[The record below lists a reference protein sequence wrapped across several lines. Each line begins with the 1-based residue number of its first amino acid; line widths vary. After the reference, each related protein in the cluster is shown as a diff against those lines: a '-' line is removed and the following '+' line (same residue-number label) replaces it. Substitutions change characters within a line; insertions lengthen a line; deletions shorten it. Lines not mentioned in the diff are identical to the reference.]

1 MSEFEH
7 KLVMYNNGL
16 QTSQTHDCG
25 ASDDEEQAQPIT
37 KNTRYN
43 NRYIEQL
50 EEAIHLLTREKFS
63 LQEEVATL
71 ANGVWVRENQIANLE
86 KQLEEAR
93 STSNLEK
100 PHEEAQST
108 SAASDF
114 V

>member
-1 MSEFEH
+1 MEMSEFEH

-16 QTSQTHDCG
+16 QTSQTHSRE
-25 ASDDEEQAQPIT
+25 ASDDEEHAPPIT

-63 LQEEVATL
+63 LQEKVATL
-71 ANGVWVRENQIANLE
+71 TNEVWVRENQIANLE
-86 KQLEEAR
+86 KQLEE
-93 STSNLEK
+93 TK
-100 PHEEAQST
+100 ST

>member
-16 QTSQTHDCG
+16 QTSQTHNCG
-25 ASDDEEQAQPIT
+25 ASDDEEHAPPIT
-37 KNTRYN
+37 KGTHYN

-63 LQEEVATL
+63 LQEKVATL
-71 ANGVWVRENQIANLE
+71 TNEVWVRENQIANLE
-86 KQLEEAR
+86 KQLEETK
-93 STSNLEK
+93 STS
-100 PHEEAQST
+100 T
-108 SAASDF
+108 ASDF